1 MDAPPVQYVKTSD
14 GYDIAFTVCGEGPP
28 YVRMP
33 DQGSHVQL
41 NWNVAIHSGWLE
53 GLRDRFSL
61 ICYDGRGQGMSS
73 RGLPDSFKL
82 SDYISDL
89 EAVVDAL
96 GLHDFV
102 LDSSFLYSHVAIQ
115 FAVAHPERVR
125 ALILKNASL
134 VTSGAPPSGVEMAR
148 ENWEH
153 FLLMLTGILP
163 GEDRDA
169 MVDFLRESVTQQDW
183 LTIAEGIGTSDITEL
198 LPRLD
203 VPTLILHARDFPGIR
218 PEEASRLAAAIHGAR
233 LVLTEGSSYEVD
245 PAQGLLAITSFLRDL
260 PQERP
265 PKPPATPALA
275 GLSDRELEVLRLIA
289 EGKSNPQI
297 AEELFITRSTVQ
309 NHVSSIL
316 IKTNLQNR
324 AQAAVYARDHG
335 IV

>member
-1 MDAPPVQYVKTSD
+1 MDAPPVQYVTTSD
-14 GYDIAFTVCGEGPP
+14 GFNIAYTVCGEGPP

-73 RGLPDSFKL
+73 RGLPHNFGL
-82 SDYISDL
+82 SDYSCDL

-96 GLHDFV
+96 GLEDFV
-102 LDSSFLYSHVAIQ
+102 LDSTFLYCHVAIR
-115 FAVAHPERVR
+115 FAISHPERVR
-125 ALILKNASL
+125 ALVLKNASL
-134 VTSGAPPSGVEMAR
+134 VTYGAPPSAVEMAR
-148 ENWEH
+148 ENWEQ
-153 FLLMLTGILP
+153 FLLMLTGVLP
-163 GEDRDA
+163 GKDRDA
-169 MVDFLRESVTQQDW
+169 IVNYLRESVTQQDW

-203 VPTLILHARDFPGIR
+203 VPTLILNARNFPIVR

-245 PAQGLLAITSFLRDL
+245 SAQGLPAVSSFLQGL
-260 PQERP
+260 PQQRP
-265 PKPPATPALA
+265 PSPPAAPAA
-275 GLSDRELEVLRLIA
+275 GLSDRELEVLRLLA
-289 EGKSNPQI
+289 QGKSNPEI
-297 AEELFITRSTVQ
+297 ARELFITRSTVQ

-316 IKTNLQNR
+316 IKTNLSNR
-324 AQAAVYARDHG
+324 AQAAVYATGHG